1 MKLHFHGAAQT
12 VTGSQFLLEI
22 NGKRLLIDCGMY
34 QGKRSESYERNLHFS
49 FDPRKVD
56 AVILTHAHIDHSGNL
71 PNLVKNGFSGPVY
84 ATDATCDLA
93 SLMLRDSGHIQE
105 ADAEFVNKKRAARGE
120 PPVLPLYTM
129 RDAEEAAEML
139 VPTNYDVDFQPVE
152 GVTARLVDAGHV
164 LGSASIL
171 LEVEE
176 RQGDHQ
182 GTKKTR
188 LWFSGDVG
196 RRNIHLLRDPV
207 MPEKVDY
214 LIMECTYGDKV
225 HGDPR
230 AAYQEFFEVVSDTIR
245 KRGKVIVPAFAV
257 GRTQELVY
265 ALNQFVSEGELP
277 VIPVYVDSPLA
288 VNASDIFARH
298 PECFDQ
304 ETREFVQE
312 HRHPALEFKGLK
324 YIRSV
329 EESKAL
335 NYQEGPMI
343 IISASGMAE
352 TGRILH
358 HLKNNIEDPR
368 NKVLIVSWQAP
379 DTLGRRL
386 ADRAERVNIFGEEY
400 IRRAGVSTIGGLSG
414 HAGQDNLVEYAKSAN
429 GALKHVYL
437 VHGEARS
444 ANPLRERLA
453 HAGLRQVTY
462 PNRGDSFDL

>member
-1 MKLHFHGAAQT
+1 MKLHFYGAAQT
-12 VTGSQFLLEI
+12 VTGAQFLLEI

-49 FDPRKVD
+49 FNPKKVD

-71 PNLVKNGFSGPVY
+71 PNLVKNGFSGAIY
-84 ATDATCDLA
+84 ATPATCDLTG
-93 SLMLRDSGHIQE
+93 LMLLDSGHIQE
-105 ADAEFVNKKRAARGE
+105 ADAEFVNRKRAARGE
-120 PPVLPLYTM
+120 PPVQPLYTM
-129 RDAEEAAEML
+129 EDAEEAAEML
-139 VPTNYDVDFQPVE
+139 VPLDYNEDFQPVD

-176 RQGDHQ
+176 GH
-182 GTKKTR
+182 KKTR

-214 LIMECTYGDKV
+214 LIMECTYGDKS

-230 AAYQEFFEVVSDTIR
+230 DAYQEFYEVVRDTIH
-245 KRGKVIVPAFAV
+245 KRGKVIVPSFAV

-265 ALNQFVSEGELP
+265 ALNNFVSEGELP

-298 PECFDQ
+298 PECFDK
-304 ETREFVQE
+304 ETQAFIKE

-329 EESKAL
+329 NESKAL
-335 NYQEGPMI
+335 NNQEGPMI

-379 DTLGRRL
+379 HTLGRRL
-386 ADRAERVNIFGEEY
+386 ADRAERVRIFGEEY
-400 IRRAGVSTIGGLSG
+400 VRRAGVATIGGLSG
-414 HAGQDNLVEYAKSAN
+414 HAGQDMLVEYAKSAN
-429 GALKHVYL
+429 GALKQIFL
-437 VHGEARS
+437 VHGEERA
-444 ANPLRERLA
+444 AKPLRERLA
-453 HAGLRQVTY
+453 HAGMRQVVY
-462 PNRGDSFDL
+462 PERGQSFEL